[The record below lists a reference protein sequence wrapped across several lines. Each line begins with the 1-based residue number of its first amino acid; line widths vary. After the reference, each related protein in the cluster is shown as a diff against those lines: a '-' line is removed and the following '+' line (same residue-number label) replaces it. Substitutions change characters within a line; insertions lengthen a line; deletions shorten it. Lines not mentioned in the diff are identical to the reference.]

1 MVARLPCLLSWLKN
15 KLSFSTFP
23 PFLKSAKAK
32 EPKPSFSWGL
42 LRCWWA
48 GVVAVVAAVAAAA
61 AAGGGAAAV
70 AAVGAA
76 AAGAAATPPPNT
88 NHPDTQVRAWRCFP
102 PPTLY
107 SADVS
112 CRCTRPMYPTPPS
125 PQPLPRNRRNNTTR
139 RRDGEGQ
146 SEFRC
151 QILPQVRKN
160 FRVVHNPNPGVH
172 TARLPDLP
180 VRCLGR
186 NLLKQKPGGVHTG
199 IRVVHN
205 AEGPKKP
212 FLLEE
217 KFDT

>member
-32 EPKPSFSWGL
+32 EPKPSFSWGCCGVGGRAWWRWWL
-42 LRCWWA
+42 LLLLA
-48 GVVAVVAAVAAAA
+48 AAV
-61 AAGGGAAAV
+61 GGGAAAV

-76 AAGAAATPPPNT
+76 AAGTAATPPPNT

-139 RRDGEGQ
+139 RRDGELASGWCI
-146 SEFRC
+146 SAFF
-151 QILPQVRKN
+151 IL
-160 FRVVHNPNPGVH
+160 
-172 TARLPDLP
+172 
-180 VRCLGR
+180 R
-186 NLLKQKPGGVHTG
+186 N
-199 IRVVHN
+199 
-205 AEGPKKP
+205 
-212 FLLEE
+212 
-217 KFDT
+217 